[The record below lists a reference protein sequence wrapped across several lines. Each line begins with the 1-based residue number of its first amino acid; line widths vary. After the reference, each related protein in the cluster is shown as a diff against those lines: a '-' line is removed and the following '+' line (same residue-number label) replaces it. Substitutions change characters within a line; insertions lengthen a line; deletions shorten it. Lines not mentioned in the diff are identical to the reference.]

1 MASKDSKSLL
11 IWHSIFVLLSVG
23 LGVAWYFTW
32 DHTSDLEK
40 QLEVAT
46 MAEAGSKGEIQN
58 LQTEVGSLKELI
70 GRAGTTD
77 EVVRGARTEITRLAG
92 DASSSTIALESAV
105 VKNAIDR
112 DLQGYAVSERTIQ
125 LAVKTAELESV
136 VRSNDNAAKSLKDAL
151 DEKVRELGEK
161 ERLHGEQLAQ
171 RTKQFDEISTQL
183 LDVQSRFS
191 TARDSFDNEKRDLE
205 DERDRQSKSLR
216 TLRSD
221 KIKAEDLKFE
231 RPDGSL
237 LFVDQ
242 DAALCTIDLGIRDDL
257 MVGTTFS
264 VYAKAN
270 SGVGRRQSDD
280 DIKGKIEVVEL
291 LDSHLA
297 KVRIVDQKLG
307 DPLAAGGPIYSPLF
321 WPGQK
326 LQIAVV
332 GMLDFD
338 GNPGS
343 DRAEFNRIVKNSGA
357 EIVLQINDQGGVEGR
372 DGEDLSPSDIDRTL
386 TSAVRFLV
394 IGNLG
399 DEETADTAQNAI
411 YNTIR
416 ARKEEM
422 REAAES
428 NGVYVLELASFLEYV
443 GYTSKRL
450 VFTPT
455 KEYPGVLP
463 NGAKSLSVNGS
474 LGRRESSGTT
484 SGTFSKRRRKPLVST
499 GSTTKLYSTP
509 STDE

>member
-1 MASKDSKSLL
+1 MASKDSKSLV

-32 DHTSDLEK
+32 DHTADLEK
-40 QLEVAT
+40 QLDAAT
-46 MAEAGSKGEIQN
+46 KAESGSKGTIQN
-58 LQTEVGSLKELI
+58 LQSEVGSLKELI

-77 EVVRGARTEITRLAG
+77 EVVRGARLEITKLAG
-92 DASSSTIALESAV
+92 DASSSTLALESAL

-112 DLQGYAVSERTIQ
+112 DMQGYAASERKVQ
-125 LAVKTAELESV
+125 LAAKTSELVSLIESHG
-136 VRSNDNAAKSLKDAL
+136 NAAKALKDVL
-151 DEKVRELGEK
+151 DEKVRELSEK

-183 LDVQSRFS
+183 LDVQTRFS

-242 DAALCTIDLGIRDDL
+242 NAELCTIDLGILDDL

-264 VYAKAN
+264 VYTKAN
-270 SGVGRRQSDD
+270 SGVGRKQSDK

-297 KVRIVDQKLG
+297 KVRIVEQKLG
-307 DPLAAGGPIYSPLF
+307 DPLAAGDPIYSPLF

-343 DRAEFNRIVKNSGA
+343 DRMEFNRIVKNTGA
-357 EIVLQINDQGGVEGR
+357 EIVLQINDEGGVEGR
-372 DGEDLSPSDIDRTL
+372 DGEELTPADIDRTL

-394 IGNLG
+394 IGDLG
-399 DEETADTAQNAI
+399 NEETADTAQKSI

-422 REAAES
+422 KDAAES
-428 NGVYVLELASFLEYV
+428 NGVYVLDLASFLEYT

-455 KEYPGVLP
+455 KKYPGILP

-484 SGTFSKRRRKPLVST
+484 SGAFTTRRRKPLVST
-499 GSTTKLYSTP
+499 GSTSKLYSTP